1 MADAQTTVTYW
12 RPHPWGLLRALIWY
26 KTIDGMNRWVD
37 LLLPNNGA
45 TTVDEMMADVLRVTT
60 GFVRDRWFLVEVTTP
75 LRREYSEYV
84 GGERVLQ
91 VVRRN
96 KNELS

>member
-1 MADAQTTVTYW
+1 MPTTVTYW
-12 RPHPWGLLRALIWY
+12 RPQPWGLLRALIWY

-45 TTVDEMMADVLRVTT
+45 TTADVLWTT
-60 GFVRDRWFLVEVTTP
+60 TSFVRNRWFLVEVTTP

-84 GGERVLQ
+84 GGGERVLQ
-91 VVRRN
+91 AVRRI
-96 KNELS
+96 KE